1 MRCSATV
8 DKRLRAVACRVCART
23 TMTRGEERSGLS
35 IADRRGHGGRTMG
48 IRPAV
53 GFIGGCQVPT
63 GGGAQAGRQ
72 CSCRFPD
79 LLLGSRLEPEAIRPP
94 ARFRRRL
101 PLPRLEVDSVAVC

>member
-23 TMTRGEERSGLS
+23 TMTRREERSGLL

-63 GGGAQAGRQ
+63 GGGAQAVLV
-72 CSCRFPD
+72 SFS
-79 LLLGSRLEPEAIRPP
+79 GSPFGFSAG
-94 ARFRRRL
+94 AGSRL
-101 PLPRLEVDSVAVC
+101 PLPRLDSVAVC